1 MGYLARVNVPARTR
15 VPIWVL
21 TFITFLLAG
30 AAQAVSVDWT
40 RPISEFD
47 EIAHID
53 YAERLAA
60 GGITTWDD
68 VYSQRTLGIGECVD
82 TNSQD
87 PQCIT
92 SVTRDP
98 AMRWPDGHSYEA
110 QQGPLGYLPYAAAFA
125 FVIDASADHFSQIRQ
140 LRAVN
145 ALLWLILGAL
155 WAFLLAL
162 ITARW
167 WAALAA
173 TLVLALN
180 PLLFDAFTY
189 VNNDAASAVVGAAG
203 VLWLMWL
210 LKNPQRL
217 APALVYLTSAALGIV
232 IALTKVTA
240 LIVVVPMAIGVLITG
255 TRWGKSG
262 TRTWWWATGLITA
275 TALVIEVAYL
285 LILEARST
293 LTSHA
298 AFDLM
303 LPRGPLDLP
312 ASALIRLTD
321 ISEMVVGSGARTDQ
335 VLREAGLQTANAYL
349 LIFALAAAATFLI
362 ALGTPRVRY
371 SRLPQL
377 QASGLGYGVLAA
389 ALLVLVLMPTL
400 WEINGGYLTYV
411 SIGRY
416 LTPLIAVAAL
426 VTVAMYERFTRWAQV
441 TAIAGVLVAA
451 ISAVQI

>member
-1 MGYLARVNVPARTR
+1 MGYLARVNAPDRTR
-15 VPIWVL
+15 VLIWAL

-30 AAQAVSVDWT
+30 LAQAVSVDWT

-60 GGITTWDD
+60 GGLTTWDD

-87 PQCIT
+87 PNCIT
-92 SVTRDP
+92 SITRDP
-98 AMRWPDGHSYEA
+98 AARWPDGHSYEA
-110 QQGPLGYLPYAAAFA
+110 QQGPLGYLPYATAFA
-125 FVIDASADHFSQIRQ
+125 FVIDANADHFSQIRQ
-140 LRAVN
+140 LRAAN
-145 ALLWLILGAL
+145 AVLWLILGAL
-155 WAFLLAL
+155 WAFLLAM

-173 TLVLALN
+173 TVVFALN

-189 VNNDAASAVVGAAG
+189 VNNDAASAVVGTAG
-203 VLWLMWL
+203 VLWLIWL
-210 LKNPQRL
+210 LKHPQRL
-217 APALVYLTSAALGIV
+217 SPALVFLISAALGIV

-240 LIVVVPMAIGVLITG
+240 LIVVVTLVIGVLITRK
-255 TRWGKSG
+255 RWGVN
-262 TRTWWWATGLITA
+262 TPRTWWWAAGLITV
-275 TALVIEVAYL
+275 TALIIEVAYL
-285 LILEARST
+285 LILESRST

-312 ASALIRLTD
+312 ASALIRLRD

-335 VLREAGLQTANAYL
+335 VLREAGMQTASAWL
-349 LIFALAAAATFLI
+349 LIFAIAAAASFLI
-362 ALGTPRVRY
+362 ALGLPRVRY

-377 QASGLGYGVLAA
+377 QPSGLGYGVLAA
-389 ALLVLVLMPTL
+389 ALLVVVLMPAL

-416 LTPLIAVAAL
+416 LTPLIAVATL
-426 VTVAMYERFTRWAQV
+426 VTIAVYERFTRWAQV
-441 TAIAGVLVAA
+441 TAAAGVIVAA
-451 ISAVQI
+451 ISAVQL

>member
-1 MGYLARVNVPARTR
+1 MGYLARVNAPARTR
-15 VPIWVL
+15 VLIWVL
-21 TFITFLLAG
+21 TFATFTIAG
-30 AAQAVSVDWT
+30 LAQAISVDWT

-60 GGITTWDD
+60 GAITTWDD
-68 VYSQRTLGIGECVD
+68 VYSQRSLGIGECVD

-87 PQCIT
+87 PNCIT
-92 SVTRDP
+92 SITRDP
-98 AMRWPDGHSYEA
+98 AARWPDGHSYEA
-110 QQGPLGYLPYAAAFA
+110 QQGPLGYLPYAAAFT
-125 FVIDASADHFSQIRQ
+125 FVIDANADHFSQIRQ
-140 LRAVN
+140 LRAAN
-145 ALLWLILGAL
+145 AVLWLILGAL
-155 WAFLLAL
+155 WAFLLAM

-173 TLVLALN
+173 TVVFALN
-180 PLLFDAFTY
+180 PLLFDAFAY
-189 VNNDAASAVVGAAG
+189 VNNDAASAVVGTAG
-203 VLWLMWL
+203 VLWLIWL
-210 LKNPQRL
+210 LKHPQRL
-217 APALVYLTSAALGIV
+217 SPALVFLISAALGIV

-240 LIVVVPMAIGVLITG
+240 LIVVVPLVIGVLITRK
-255 TRWGKSG
+255 RWGVN
-262 TRTWWWATGLITA
+262 TPRTWWWATGLITV
-275 TALVIEVAYL
+275 TALIIEVAYL
-285 LILEARST
+285 LILESRST

-335 VLREAGLQTANAYL
+335 VLREAGMQTASAWL
-349 LIFALAAAATFLI
+349 LIFAIAAAAAFLI
-362 ALGTPRVRY
+362 ALGLPRVRY

-377 QASGLGYGVLAA
+377 QPSALGYGVLAA
-389 ALLVLVLMPTL
+389 ALVVLVLMPAL

-441 TAIAGVLVAA
+441 TAITGVLVAA

>member
-1 MGYLARVNVPARTR
+1 MGYLARVNAPDRTR
-15 VPIWVL
+15 VLIWAL

-30 AAQAVSVDWT
+30 LAQAVSVDWT

-60 GGITTWDD
+60 GGLTTWDD
-68 VYSQRTLGIGECVD
+68 VYSQRTLGISECVD
-82 TNSQD
+82 ANSQD
-87 PQCIT
+87 PNCIT
-92 SVTRDP
+92 SITRDP
-98 AMRWPDGHSYEA
+98 AARWPDGHSYEA
-110 QQGPLGYLPYAAAFA
+110 QQGPLGYLPYATAFA
-125 FVIDASADHFSQIRQ
+125 FVIDANADHFSQIRQ
-140 LRAVN
+140 LRAAN
-145 ALLWLILGAL
+145 AVLWLILGAL
-155 WAFLLAL
+155 WAFLLAM

-173 TLVLALN
+173 TVVFALN

-189 VNNDAASAVVGAAG
+189 VNNDAASAVVGTAG
-203 VLWLMWL
+203 VLWLIWL
-210 LKNPQRL
+210 LKNPNKL
-217 APALVYLTSAALGIV
+217 SPAMTYLISTALGLV

-240 LIVVVPMAIGVLITG
+240 LIVVVTLVIGVLITRK
-255 TRWGKSG
+255 RWGVN
-262 TRTWWWATGLITA
+262 TPRTWWWAAGLITV
-275 TALVIEVAYL
+275 TALIIEVAYL
-285 LILEARST
+285 LILESRST

-335 VLREAGLQTANAYL
+335 VLREAGMQTASAWL
-349 LIFALAAAATFLI
+349 LIFAIAAAATFLI
-362 ALGTPRVRY
+362 ALGLPRVRY

-377 QASGLGYGVLAA
+377 QPSGLGFGVLAA
-389 ALLVLVLMPTL
+389 ALLVLVVMPAL

-416 LTPLIAVAAL
+416 LTPLIAEATL
-426 VTVAMYERFTRWAQV
+426 VTVAVYERFTRWAQV
-441 TAIAGVLVAA
+441 TAIGGVILAA
-451 ISAVQI
+451 ISAVQL

>member
-1 MGYLARVNVPARTR
+1 MGYLAQVDAPARTR
-15 VPIWVL
+15 VLIWVL

-53 YAERLAA
+53 YAERLATGA
-60 GGITTWDD
+60 ITTWDD

-92 SVTRDP
+92 SITRDP
-98 AMRWPDGHSYEA
+98 VLRWPDGHSYEA
-110 QQGPLGYLPYAAAFA
+110 QQGPVGYLPYAAAFA
-125 FVIDASADHFSQIRQ
+125 FVIDSNADHFSQIRQ

-145 ALLWLILGAL
+145 AVLWLILGAL
-155 WAFLLAL
+155 WAMLLAT
-162 ITARW
+162 INSRW

-173 TLVLALN
+173 TLVFALN

-189 VNNDAASAVVGAAG
+189 VNNDSASAVVGTAG
-203 VLWLMWL
+203 VLWLVWL
-210 LKNPQRL
+210 LKNPRRL
-217 APALVYLTSAALGIV
+217 SPALAYLISAALGIV

-240 LIVVVPMAIGVLITG
+240 LTVVVPMAIAVLITRK
-255 TRWGKSG
+255 RWGTK
-262 TRTWWWATGLITA
+262 TPRTWWWAMSLVTA
-275 TALVIEVAYL
+275 TALVMEVMYL
-285 LILEARST
+285 LILESRST

-321 ISEMVVGSGARTDQ
+321 IFEMVTGSGARTDQ
-335 VLREAGLQTANAYL
+335 VLREAGMQTASAWL

-362 ALGTPRVRY
+362 ALGMPRVRY
-371 SRLPQL
+371 SLLPHV
-377 QASGLGYGVLAA
+377 QASALGYGVLAA
-389 ALLVLVLMPTL
+389 ALLVLVLMPAL
-400 WEINGGYLTYV
+400 WEINGEYLTYV

-426 VTVAMYERFTRWAQV
+426 VTVAVYERFTRWAQV
-441 TAIAGVLVAA
+441 TAITGVLVAA
-451 ISAVQI
+451 ICAAQL